1 MEHGSN
7 SNYLDTL
14 AGDMPFFHEWG
25 PNVGTTG
32 ITSWLY
38 NSDGGR
44 SGYTLGSDRAT
55 LIQRATTFQR
65 FFPYTVTILL
75 TRLAYMHKE
84 RYTHRYIPDF
94 TRWPSSPYIAVRF
107 KTRNSNLYP
116 FKTSVKL
123 SDLFEGYSLS
133 GAHDIQDTLATHNPR
148 NQFITAPIFEL
159 RLSFLKRRHGSFLNH
174 LASQRHAYFAHHLD
188 ESSVHKNP

>member
-1 MEHGSN
+1 
-7 SNYLDTL
+7 
-14 AGDMPFFHEWG
+14 MPFFHEWG

-94 TRWPSSPYIAVRF
+94 TRWPSSPYITVRF

-148 NQFITAPIFEL
+148 NQSITAPIFEL